1 MDILRRHSIRAM
13 HTRNAVKIKK
23 YTENTILRDLLSA
36 TLPSSLNSFLP
47 RDAMQARPM
56 PSRGVHLSVC
66 LSVCHV
72 RELCLPHRRRRISES
87 LFITTC
93 SMHDHDEKKRTQQ
106 NVLIRSGKSEAGVTY
121 CNRRLRS
128 TNYTT

>member
-66 LSVCHV
+66 LSVTFVNSVYHTDGDASV
-72 RELCLPHRRRRISES
+72 NLCLSQPAACMTTTKRRE
-87 LFITTC
+87 
-93 SMHDHDEKKRTQQ
+93 H
-106 NVLIRSGKSEAGVTY
+106 
-121 CNRRLRS
+121 NRM
-128 TNYTT
+128 Y